1 MSSHL
6 PSALLFAA
14 TCLFASVAQ
23 AIEYRSVSVP
33 VAIFYDSPSTQGKKL
48 YLLKEGAPL
57 EVVTRMEGWVKVRD
71 AEGTI
76 AWIEQ
81 GALSGK
87 RMLVVIAPLA
97 DVRQSAAESAPI
109 VFQAEKWVALELLEG
124 APAGWAKVRHRDGAS
139 GFVHITQ
146 IWGL

>member
-1 MSSHL
+1 MSRLS
-6 PSALLFAA
+6 SALLLAA
-14 TCLFASVAQ
+14 LCLPGGAAC
-23 AIEYRSVSVP
+23 ALEYRSVSVP

-57 EVVTRMEGWVKVRD
+57 EVITKVEGWVKARD
-71 AEGTI
+71 SEGAI

-81 GALSGK
+81 GMLSGK
-87 RMLVVIAPLA
+87 RMLVVTAPLA
-97 DVRQSAAESAPI
+97 DVLQSAAEGAPI
-109 VFQAEKWVALELLEG
+109 VFQAEQWVALELLEG
-124 APAGWAKVRHRDGAS
+124 APAGWAKVKHRDGAS